1 MMGEIRNCYLV
12 NQLQWGSRAP
22 SAEQVLRMATAG
34 GAQVLGRD
42 DIGYLAPGMA
52 ADLVLFDWSQFS
64 YAGGQNDPAACIV
77 LSGDPRMV
85 DTVLVNGKVV
95 VEHGALTTIPERET
109 AYWIRKATRS
119 MLERASV
126 RQPALRDDL

>member
-1 MMGEIRNCYLV
+1 
-12 NQLQWGSRAP
+12 
-22 SAEQVLRMATAG
+22 
-34 GAQVLGRD
+34 VLGRD

-109 AYWIRKATRS
+109 AHWIRKATRS